1 MNLAPLEKILWRL
14 LLGAALVLGIALV
27 FAWTTDRQQQA
38 DRDSVNVFVKKALLP
53 QLRQWD
59 AQAMRA
65 LGTDNF
71 KQLNSVEELRQR
83 LDLYALLG
91 PVVELET
98 PQLVIHRPWF
108 QSSSTPTEAWV
119 SIAARFRQGD
129 RKLRAN
135 LIRSESSPWRIE
147 TLTLTP

>member
-1 MNLAPLEKILWRL
+1 MNLVPLEKIMWRL
-14 LLGAALVLGIALV
+14 LLGAALVLGIALA
-27 FAWTTDRQQQA
+27 FAWYTDKQEQS
-38 DRDSVNVFVKKALLP
+38 DRESVNVFIKKALLP

-71 KQLNSVEELRQR
+71 KQLNSIEELRQR

-91 PVVELET
+91 PVVELEA
-98 PQLVIHRPWF
+98 PQQVIHRPWF
-108 QSSSTPTEAWV
+108 SSASKPTEAWV
-119 SIAARFRQGD
+119 SIAVRFRQGD

-135 LIRSESSPWRIE
+135 LVRTDNSPWRLE
-147 TLTLTP
+147 TITLTP